1 MVSAGRR
8 VTLFLSRQA
17 MIRYLLK
24 MYDKAEAGDVIWAQ
38 FVRCA
43 DFGSEVRSQIL
54 KAAGRGVQFRMII
67 NEHSPAAEEFRALSS
82 TGRNLRRVRMF
93 SSPPPAS
100 SMPRN
105 QMGASSLP

>member
-1 MVSAGRR
+1 VEEVVSAGRR

-24 MYDKAEAGDVIWAQ
+24 MYDKAEAGDVIWTQ
-38 FVRCA
+38 CVRCA

-54 KAAGRGVQFRMII
+54 KAAGRGVPFRMII

-82 TGRNLRRVRMF
+82 TTD
-93 SSPPPAS
+93 S
-100 SMPRN
+100 
-105 QMGASSLP
+105 